1 MKIFSAFLTI
11 IIIAGLLVGMAYA
24 VDHTRMQAGESVVFS
39 TWGKD
44 YTPLDGQQTPEPP
57 QSEQAPVV
65 TPEPPKKELVK
76 SEVTLYFPDMNILN
90 LCAEKRTVETD
101 DSLEKAVVEAVIAGP
116 LSDDL
121 LPAVTNDIRVLSA
134 SVADGSTTCV
144 VDLSKE
150 FVLNNT
156 GGTDIETFAIYS
168 IVNSL
173 CQLPGIN
180 DVKINIDGNKNAVF
194 GGHYDITVP
203 IEADMTLVK

>member
-1 MKIFSAFLTI
+1 MKIFPAFLAI
-11 IIIAGLLVGMAYA
+11 IIIGGLLVGMAYA
-24 VDHTRMQAGESVVFS
+24 VDHTRMEAGESVVFS

-44 YTPLDGQQTPEPP
+44 YTPDVKAQP
-57 QSEQAPVV
+57 EQAPQPEK
-65 TPEPPKKELVK
+65 TPVSVPQPQKKEPVK
-76 SEVTLYFPDMNILN
+76 MEVTLYFPDMNILN
-90 LCAEKRTVETD
+90 LCAEKRMIETA

-116 LSDDL
+116 QSNDL
-121 LPAVTNDIRVLSA
+121 LPSVTNDIKVLSA
-134 SVADGSTTCV
+134 TIADGSSTCV

-173 CQLPGIN
+173 CQLPGIDN
-180 DVKINIDGNKNAVF
+180 VKINIDGNKNAVF

-203 IEADMTLVK
+203 IEADMSLVK

>member
-24 VDHTRMQAGESVVFS
+24 VDHTRMEAGESVFFS
-39 TWGKD
+39 TWGRD
-44 YTPLDGQQTPEPP
+44 YTPSAGAQTSAPSQNDQPP
-57 QSEQAPVV
+57 VS
-65 TPEPPKKELVK
+65 TPEPPKNEPVK

-90 LCAEKRTVETD
+90 LCAEKRTIETVG
-101 DSLEKAVVEAVIAGP
+101 SLEKAVVEAVIAGP
-116 LSDDL
+116 VSDDL
-121 LPAVTNDIRVLSA
+121 LPAVTKDIRVLSA

-173 CQLPGIN
+173 CGLPGIN
-180 DVKINIDGNKNAVF
+180 DVKINIDGNKDAVF

-203 IEADMTLVK
+203 IEADMSLVK